1 MSIHDFI
8 QDFQRDRI
16 IIITGAP
23 GCGKTTYARQH
34 RERGDIVVDL
44 DYIASALMLSTSA
57 HDSRDEVLDTAWYIR
72 EMLIDAIIN
81 NKITYSKAFI
91 IATRDA
97 KKLQQRTGGTV
108 VNLDVGLEET
118 LRRIDSDTETT
129 EEEKRHRKDLAF
141 GYYYKGDDK
150 R

>member
-1 MSIHDFI
+1 
-8 QDFQRDRI
+8 
-16 IIITGAP
+16 
-23 GCGKTTYARQH
+23 
-34 RERGDIVVDL
+34 
-44 DYIASALMLSTSA
+44 MLSTSA
-57 HDSRDEVLDTAWYIR
+57 HDDRDEVLDTAWYIR
-72 EMLIDAIIN
+72 DMLIDAIIS
-81 NKITYSKAFI
+81 NKITYSRAFI

-97 KKLQQRTGGTV
+97 KKLQKRTGGTV

>member
-34 RERGDIVVDL
+34 RERGDIVIDL

-57 HDSRDEVLDTAWYIR
+57 HGNRDEVLDAAWYLR
-72 EMLIDAIIN
+72 EVLIDAVIN
-81 NKITYSKAFI
+81 NKVVYSRAFI

-97 KKLQQRTGGTV
+97 KKLQQRTGGTIV
-108 VNLDVGLEET
+108 DLDVGLEET
-118 LRRIDSDTETT
+118 IRRIDADTETT

-141 GYYYKGDDK
+141 GYFYRGDDK